1 MDRLSILLTL
11 ATGAVITGS
20 LVVIA
25 FTLGYYGWGA
35 VLTAAVVGV
44 LASWPAAYA
53 ISRRIK
59 RDDPG
64 FDHTRARPGP
74 LPDPGGREV

>member
-1 MDRLSILLTL
+1 MSET
-11 ATGAVITGS
+11 T
-20 LVVIA
+20 
-25 FTLGYYGWGA
+25 
-35 VLTAAVVGV
+35 LTAAVVGV